1 MLRFGYLG
9 VTTTAVLLVVFS
21 SSSAAAVADGVL
33 LYKPEQQGSTPET
46 RRQAQ
51 TARMLAVAYDLRYD
65 CAAHNISDEGAVEAF
80 DNTTT
85 LLLGLGI
92 ARILTGNRRAGGPEG
107 TWYED
112 TLTNLLVE
120 YCEEEER
127 GVHHRY
133 EACNKLINLEHRTRT
148 PLSVLS
154 PARIMFDSVSVGWR
168 YATRSP
174 QTGQT

>member
-9 VTTTAVLLVVFS
+9 VTTTAMLLVVTLS
-21 SSSAAAVADGVL
+21 ALAAAVADGVL
-33 LYKPEQQGSTPET
+33 LYKPEQGSTPDT

-51 TARMLAVAYDLRYD
+51 TARMLVAATNLQYD
-65 CAAHNISDEGAVEAF
+65 CAAHNISDKEAVEAF

-85 LLLGLGI
+85 LSLGLGI
-92 ARILTGNRRAGGPEG
+92 ARILTGNRRAGGQEG

-127 GVHHRY
+127 GVHHR
-133 EACNKLINLEHRTRT
+133 
-148 PLSVLS
+148 
-154 PARIMFDSVSVGWR
+154 
-168 YATRSP
+168 
-174 QTGQT
+174 